1 MAQWR
6 RKRKRVQWSAL
17 EYAWNAYQEDNP
29 MAIGGGAISAYACS
43 PDPVIGIK
51 ADPTTRLRTECATVD
66 DAMLRLAAGETV
78 IVSGGDMAAL
88 WMRWAQQQAKAGPA
102 A

>member
-1 MAQWR
+1 
-6 RKRKRVQWSAL
+6 
-17 EYAWNAYQEDNP
+17 

-43 PDPVIGIK
+43 PDPTVGIK

-66 DAMLRLAAGETV
+66 DAMLRLAKGETV

-88 WMRWAQQQAKAGPA
+88 WMRWAQAQQAKAGPA